1 MTTKEAMELLALD
14 KYYEATERLDFPL
27 AGKKIEF
34 PLFSRAPREGFLLS
48 AFRGGIVISKCTF
61 QTRTH
66 KDSIIL
72 ARLDIDGS
80 PHRNPDGTV
89 IEGTH
94 LHLYNEQY
102 NDKVA
107 IPVPEIFTNTSDL
120 FLTLDQFMD
129 YCHVVKKP
137 MLNRTLF

>member
-1 MTTKEAMELLALD
+1 MTSRKAMELLSLD
-14 KYYEATERLDFPL
+14 KHYEGKERFDFPL
-27 AGKKIEF
+27 AGKKIEI
-34 PLFSRAPREGFLLS
+34 PLFSRTPREGFLLT
-48 AFRGGIVISKCTF
+48 AFRGRIVMSKCTF
-61 QTRTH
+61 QTRTR
-66 KDSIIL
+66 KAPVPL

-102 NDKVA
+102 GDKVA
-107 IPVPEIFTNTSDL
+107 CPVPEAFTNTRDL

-129 YCHVVKKP
+129 YCHVVTKP
-137 MLNRTLF
+137 MLNRVLF